1 MYCNCKCGTSHEKN
15 PVLISKLYYQCSRSL
30 LYIQKIS
37 PFLVGINPSTDP
49 SLPGDDHIWKI
60 FSDMS
65 TISVNCADVNRKWDD
80 KQHGDSGVLA
90 GLWYQKSGRFH
101 TLCKEEIAVFLVPK
115 IIARKATNSHS
126 TDDNCQVRNACEDRY
141 LVISWNCQGTGKCYE
156 DGNVTLITSNS
167 VSLKVEIFWMNST
180 CVWNEELC
188 GS

>member
-1 MYCNCKCGTSHEKN
+1 MRYFTWEESNANKQN
-15 PVLISKLYYQCSRSL
+15 LLPVFLFIIVYSKDFSVSCWYKSL
-30 LYIQKIS
+30 DLSFITRY
-37 PFLVGINPSTDP
+37 
-49 SLPGDDHIWKI
+49 DDHIWKI

-90 GLWYQKSGRFH
+90 GLWYQKSERFH

-115 IIARKATNSHS
+115 IIARKETNSHS
-126 TDDNCQVRNACEDRY
+126 TDDNSQVRNACEDRY
-141 LVISWNCQGTGKCYE
+141 LVITWNCQGTGKCYE